1 VSLCVELSQ
10 NPDGSLRLDPTG
22 ETDLKACGYVLQS
35 GAEVGNSPL
44 YLSPSQGVEISVAIM
59 GVWAI
64 AWGFKQ
70 VVKVL
75 SSGDSQNET
84 NE

>member
-1 VSLCVELSQ
+1 MSQCVDITQ
-10 NPDGSLRLDPTG
+10 NPDGSLRLEPSSS
-22 ETDLKACGYVLQS
+22 TDLQACPYVLQS

-44 YLSPSQGVEISVAIM
+44 YLTPSQGVEISVAVI

-70 VVKVL
+70 VAKVF
-75 SSGDSQNET
+75 SSGDSNET
-84 NE
+84 ND

>member
-1 VSLCVELSQ
+1 MSQCVDITQ
-10 NPDGSLRLDPTG
+10 NPDGSLRLEPSSS
-22 ETDLKACGYVLQS
+22 TDLQACPYVLQS

-44 YLSPSQGVEISVAIM
+44 YLTPSQGVEISVAIL

-64 AWGFKQ
+64 AWGIKQ

-75 SSGDSQNET
+75 SSGDSNET
-84 NE
+84 ND

>member
-1 VSLCVELSQ
+1 MSLCVELSQ
-10 NPDGSLRLDPTG
+10 NPDGSLRLDPTA
-22 ETDLKACGYVLQS
+22 ETDLQACAYVLQT

-44 YLSPSQGVEISVAIM
+44 YLTPAQGVEISVAIL

-64 AWGFKQ
+64 AWGIKQ

-75 SSGDSQNET
+75 SSGDSNET
-84 NE
+84 ND